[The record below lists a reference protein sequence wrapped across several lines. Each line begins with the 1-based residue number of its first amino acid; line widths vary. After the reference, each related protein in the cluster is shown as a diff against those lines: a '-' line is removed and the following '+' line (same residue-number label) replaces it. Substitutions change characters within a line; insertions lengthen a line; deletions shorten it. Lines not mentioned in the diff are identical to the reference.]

1 MEEQIKDLEKVCYKL
16 DIYRYKLYCIS
27 NEFKNLTKKF
37 SDFSTFKNLKLSFV
51 IDEIEDNILLFTVL
65 ANGHNK
71 KLKDCANLKSID
83 VFENKDINFFIK
95 FYKIT
100 NEFEVEI

>member
-1 MEEQIKDLEKVCYKL
+1 MEEQIKELQKVCNKL
-16 DIYRYKLYCIS
+16 DIYRYKYYCIS
-27 NEFKNLTKKF
+27 NEFKNLTKKL
-37 SDFSTFKNLKLSFV
+37 SDFNTFKNLKLSFV
-51 IDEIEDNILLFTVL
+51 LDEIEDNILLFTVL

>member
-1 MEEQIKDLEKVCYKL
+1 MEEQIKELEKVCDKL
-16 DIYRYKLYCIS
+16 DIYQYKLYCIS

-51 IDEIEDNILLFTVL
+51 LDEIEDNILLFTIL

-71 KLKDCANLKSID
+71 KLKDCANIKFID
-83 VFENKDINFFIK
+83 VFENEDIDFFIK

-100 NEFEVEI
+100 YEYEVEI

>member
-1 MEEQIKDLEKVCYKL
+1 MEEQIKNLEKICHKL
-16 DIYRYKLYCIS
+16 DIYQYKLYCIS

-37 SDFSTFKNLKLSFV
+37 SDFNTFKNLKLSFV
-51 IDEIEDNILLFTVL
+51 LDEIEDNILLFTIL

-71 KLKDCANLKSID
+71 KLKDCANTKSID

-95 FYKIT
+95 FYNIT

>member
-51 IDEIEDNILLFTVL
+51 IDEIEDNILLFSIL
-65 ANGHNK
+65 AKGNNK
-71 KLKDCANLKSID
+71 KLKDCADKKSID
-83 VFENKDINFFIK
+83 VFENEDIDFFIK